1 MKPAN
6 TRDEYPT
13 TDQTANAV
21 FRFVVNYIAI
31 KGYPPNRREIQS
43 GCYISKH
50 AMMRALG
57 YLEGKGIIRVDVAT
71 ARGISVSPNIG

>member
-6 TRDEYPT
+6 MRDEYPT
-13 TDQTANAV
+13 VDPEANTV
-21 FRFVVNYIAI
+21 FRFIVGYIATH
-31 KGYPPNRREIQS
+31 GYPPNRREIQT

-57 YLEGKGIIRVDVAT
+57 YLEGKGIIKVERSI
-71 ARGISVSPNIG
+71 ARGINVSPNI